1 MFIGEIDTLNE
12 KYQADIYYEAR
23 WTEKRMNITSLT
35 LTSLQQTLLI
45 NENLSIKINELNS
58 SVHWTPQLFVEN
70 AIGQMGTQEKWFS
83 LRRHKSRYIENSTSL
98 YLDVDI
104 CEHRRFK
111 GIFWEKLELNHV
123 C

>member
-1 MFIGEIDTLNE
+1 MNE

-23 WTEKRMNITSLT
+23 WTEKRMNITNLN
-35 LTSLQQTLLI
+35 LTSLQQTQLI

-83 LRRHKSRYIENSTSL
+83 LRRNKSRYIENTSVL

-104 CEHRRFK
+104 CEHHRFK